1 MDLCL
6 LFDAPPYP
14 GEEFLQRVVI
24 FGDMDL
30 LSLQQYPLS
39 ATEYAVKLD

>member
-6 LFDAPPYP
+6 LFDARPYP
-14 GEEFLQRVVI
+14 GEEFLRREVI

-30 LSLQQYPLS
+30 LSLQQYAFS